1 MEVSA
6 FLEEVLRPFQS
17 LDLITD
23 KILPDGML
31 SYIDIRETRQSPTPQ
46 IKILVDS
53 LMSKELVAHAL
64 DKVGGNSVIEFVYDR
79 RMYST
84 AQEP

>member
-6 FLEEVLRPFQS
+6 FLEKVLEPLEK

-23 KILPDGML
+23 EILPGGML
-31 SYIDIRETRQSPTPQ
+31 SYIDIRRTRESTVPQ
-46 IKILVDS
+46 IKILVDRWTS
-53 LMSKELVAHAL
+53 QELVAHAL
-64 DKVGGNSVIEFVYDR
+64 DKVEGNSVIEFVHDR